1 MKYIVRQYFIYAG
14 AAHIL
19 TLMVPAFTIAGNWKD
34 FLYAVL
40 LLTVLFFLVKPLANI
55 LFFPLHLI
63 TLNLSAWLLNIAL
76 VLVWALVSSAV
87 EISPWNFPGIS
98 IASVS
103 ISPVQLS
110 YWPSAMSISFLLVL
124 IINISQWLLA

>member
-14 AAHIL
+14 AAHVL
-19 TLMVPAFTIAGNWKD
+19 TLMVPAFTISGSWKD

-40 LLTVLFFLVKPLANI
+40 FLTVLFFLVKPLANL

-63 TLNLSAWLLNIAL
+63 TLNLSAWILNIVFVMVW
-76 VLVWALVSSAV
+76 VLLSSAV
-87 EISPWNFPGIS
+87 EIAPWNFPGVS
-98 IASVS
+98 IASVA

-110 YWPSAMSISFLLVL
+110 FWPSAISISFLLVM